1 MITNKPYKYAS
12 EVNAMFMNK
21 EDALNDR
28 KLFVHNLGV
37 LLAQTREH
45 VISAELDDN
54 EIVTIIYND
63 GYIEQVNVNLD
74 SYTAIIR
81 DVVKHI

>member
-1 MITNKPYKYAS
+1 MITNKPYEYAS

-45 VISAELDDN
+45 VISAALDDN
-54 EIVTIIYND
+54 EIVTITYNN

-81 DVVKHI
+81 DVVKRI

>member
-1 MITNKPYKYAS
+1 MITNKPYEYAS

-21 EDALNDR
+21 EGALNDR

-45 VISAELDDN
+45 VISSELDDN
-54 EIVTIIYND
+54 EIVTITYNN